1 MNRKLIFACLTA
13 LMATTISFTSCTE
26 DKLEDTIFDP
36 TDYPLDRSAYTFP
49 LDTFIKVN
57 FLEPYNLRF
66 VYRMED
72 VGSDL
77 NKNLVPASY
86 QKSVE
91 LAVLTK
97 YLWYDVYKKHAGAE
111 FLRQYSPR
119 IIHVIGSKNINAS
132 QGTEVAG
139 VTEGGIKITLYN
151 TNGLDAKN
159 LQLMN
164 DYFFG
169 TMHHEFGH
177 VLDQNRLHPTDFN
190 TISSGHY
197 NSSSWQETS
206 DSISLGLGFV
216 TSYGSSATGEDWV
229 EIIAN
234 YITLSPAEWEA
245 KMNTACYEWEE
256 IDYDATYMSRR
267 SNGDRD
273 TVGYV
278 YPKANGDM
286 KIVRRKCMRA
296 PETDY
301 CLLDSKGEVQWSHET
316 GIDGKATIER
326 KLAMVRDW
334 MKTYFK
340 ANLDSIRNE
349 VHSRQFVTD
358 AAGNVQY
365 DVVGKVFYPQNKLV
379 EKQADGRTFME
390 HLTDE
395 VEQYKALQSKQE

>member
-1 MNRKLIFACLTA
+1 
-13 LMATTISFTSCTE
+13 MATTISFTSCTE

-286 KIVRRKCMRA
+286 KIVRRKCMRD

-365 DVVGKVFYPQNKLV
+365 DVVGKVLYPQNKLV

>member
-36 TDYPLDRSAYTFP
+36 TDYPLDRSAHTFP

-286 KIVRRKCMRA
+286 KIVRRKCMRD

-365 DVVGKVFYPQNKLV
+365 DVVGKVLYPQNKLV